1 MIRLVLCL
9 VCVTLYLKEVRFM
22 AEKNSQRKKYIRLKD
37 RAGSEF
43 LCPLDALKSIEEATE
58 EELAECVEGDVVGRY
73 AGDIEIVE

>member
-1 MIRLVLCL
+1 
-9 VCVTLYLKEVRFM
+9 M
-22 AEKNSQRKKYIRLKD
+22 AEKDPQRKKYIRLKD

-73 AGDIEIVE
+73 AGDIEIVK